1 MDAWNVAF
9 VARHQFRQLRRN
21 RLFEGYF
28 LLAYGVTLWLQL
40 TGQTELFVN
49 TLQQSPAFIPY
60 LNAYLFAVFA
70 VVPVVVLGNDAFC
83 RSRRLDSLEAVYY
96 RPESNAEYVAGVVS
110 GSWGRWVRCTP
121 CFGCRR

>member
-1 MDAWNVAF
+1 MF
-9 VARHQFRQLRRN
+9 
-21 RLFEGYF
+21 
-28 LLAYGVTLWLQL
+28 AYGVTLWLQL